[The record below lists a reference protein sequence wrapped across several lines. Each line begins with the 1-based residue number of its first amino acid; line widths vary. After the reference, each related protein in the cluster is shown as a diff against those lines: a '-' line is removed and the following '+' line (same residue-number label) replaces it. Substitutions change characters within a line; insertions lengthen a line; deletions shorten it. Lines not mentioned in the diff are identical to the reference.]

1 MGTSVIIAE
10 NLTKSYRRVKT
21 GSKKASALSAFFS
34 KNVESFKALDN
45 LNFEVGQGEIL
56 GLIGGN
62 GAGKTTLL
70 KLMARI
76 TQPSAGRLGIK
87 GRLSALLEVGTGFH
101 PDLTG
106 RENILLNGSLLGMSR
121 QEILRKMDQIID
133 FSGIEAFIDTQV
145 KNYSSGMFVRLG
157 FSVSA
162 HLDADILLLDEV
174 MAVGDA
180 AFQHKSLEKVEAL
193 VADGKTVVV
202 ASHAMNALRSLCPQ
216 TLVLQRG
223 SLIAK
228 TDTATAINHYLNTIA
243 TEKNYAFHG
252 PWSSHFTLQKIR
264 INEVAIEEGASVS
277 PLSAIQISLSLSH
290 QSREAFRITLSLYF
304 DGIRCFTMHDVPF
317 QASSSTHI
325 TSEFIIP
332 ACTLRPGKWVIAVG
346 GHNENMSQ
354 WFWNDQCAV
363 LEVEEKYGPGLEKIN
378 LGVINIQGATQRN
391 EHDS

>member
-193 VADGKTVVV
+193 VADGKTVGV

-216 TLVLQRG
+216 TLVLQEAALLPKPTPLLL
-223 SLIAK
+223 STI
-228 TDTATAINHYLNTIA
+228 TWNTIA

-277 PLSAIQISLSLSH
+277 PLL
-290 QSREAFRITLSLYF
+290 
-304 DGIRCFTMHDVPF
+304 PF
-317 QASSSTHI
+317 KFLCHYHTEVGRH
-325 TSEFIIP
+325 SELP
-332 ACTLRPGKWVIAVG
+332 
-346 GHNENMSQ
+346 
-354 WFWNDQCAV
+354 
-363 LEVEEKYGPGLEKIN
+363 
-378 LGVINIQGATQRN
+378 
-391 EHDS
+391 

>member
-1 MGTSVIIAE
+1 MGYFGKE
-10 NLTKSYRRVKT
+10 
-21 GSKKASALSAFFS
+21 
-34 KNVESFKALDN
+34 VETFKALDQ
-45 LNFEVGQGEIL
+45 LNFEVRQGEIL

-76 TQPSAGRLGIK
+76 TRPSEGRLGIK

-106 RENILLNGSLLGMSR
+106 RENIFLNGSLLGMSR
-121 QEILRKMDQIID
+121 QEIQHKLDQIID
-133 FSGIEAFIDTQV
+133 FSGIESFIDTQV

-180 AFQHKSLEKVEAL
+180 AFQRKSMEKMEAL
-193 VADGKTVVV
+193 VADGKTVIV
-202 ASHAMNALRSLCPQ
+202 ASHAMNALRSICPQ

-223 SLIAK
+223 RLIAK
-228 TDTATAINHYLNTIA
+228 TDTATAIDQYLDTIA
-243 TEKNYAFHG
+243 TEQNFNFHG
-252 PWSSHFTLQKIR
+252 PWSQHFSLQKIQV
-264 INEVAIEEGASVS
+264 NGNPIETHHAVS
-277 PLSAIQISLSLSH
+277 PLSSIELALSFSH
-290 QSREAFRITLSLYF
+290 SCHEPFRITLSLYF
-304 DGIRCFTMHDVPF
+304 DGIRCFTLHDVESR
-317 QASSSTHI
+317 ATSSRMFMS
-325 TSEFIIP
+325 SFILP
-332 ACTLRPGKWVIAVG
+332 ANTLRPGKWVIAVG

-363 LEVEEKYGPGLEKIN
+363 LEVEEKYGPALEKIN
-378 LGVINIQGATQRN
+378 LGIVNVEGITQRT
-391 EHDS
+391 EYDS

>member
-10 NLTKSYRRVKT
+10 NLTKSYYRVKT
-21 GSKKASALSAFFS
+21 GSRKSSGFSALFS

-45 LNFEVGQGEIL
+45 LNFEVHQGEIL

-76 TQPSAGRLGIK
+76 TRPTSGRLGIK
-87 GRLSALLEVGTGFH
+87 GRLSALLELGTGFH

-193 VADGKTVVV
+193 VADGKTVIV

-223 SLIAK
+223 CLIAK
-228 TDTATAINHYLNTIA
+228 TDTASAISQYLDTIA

-252 PWSSHFTLQKIR
+252 PWSKLFTLQKISV
-264 INEVAIEEGASVS
+264 NEKDIDANNQVS
-277 PLSAIQISLSLSH
+277 PLSVVQISLSLVH
-290 QSREAFRITLSLYF
+290 QCKEAFRITLSLYF

-317 QASSSTHI
+317 KTSSSAQI
-325 TSEFIIP
+325 TSEFVIP

-378 LGVINIQGATQRN
+378 LGVINIQGATQRI